1 MKNYFNSPFK
11 GELLSEQVLGPL
23 LYRRAGKD
31 QRGVRRLETLRLD
44 EERRLATTIAL
55 HDALSV
61 RDAIKASASIYLDLR
76 ADDPSLEP
84 TTHMPGL
91 LYDLIER
98 AVPGTPNRQ

>member
-1 MKNYFNSPFK
+1 M
-11 GELLSEQVLGPL
+11 
-23 LYRRAGKD
+23 
-31 QRGVRRLETLRLD
+31 ETLRLD

-76 ADDPSLEP
+76 AADPSLEP

-98 AVPGTPNRQ
+98 AVLWADNKVLN